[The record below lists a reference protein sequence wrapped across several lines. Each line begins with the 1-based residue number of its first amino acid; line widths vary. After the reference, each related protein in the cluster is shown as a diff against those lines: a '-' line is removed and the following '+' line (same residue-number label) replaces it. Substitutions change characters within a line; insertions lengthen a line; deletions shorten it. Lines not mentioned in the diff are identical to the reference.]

1 MHALLTLFKL
11 EGVSEKSIGTT
22 VFFGLRS
29 QQEKCP
35 TCGSGMVGRKDWDG
49 ASAHII
55 GPEADSYN
63 DYLGGFQ
70 SVISERMLRDLEER
84 GMTGFVAHRLP
95 IEAVE
100 SPKLKRQP
108 MPNYF
113 ILEVVGRVDIDRA
126 RFDEFDG
133 NLCPTCHKWTP
144 RKGGK
149 YRWGDKTRIPVLDT
163 WDGSDFVMTRNIE
176 SGSRYCS
183 RRVLDL
189 AREKQWSG
197 FSVVAF
203 TSGLPSVDHVDPN
216 GLEEFEAAARAKYPE
231 F

>member
-1 MHALLTLFKL
+1 MPYVWERNGWA
-11 EGVSEKSIGTT
+11 EGLG
-22 VFFGLRS
+22 RS
-29 QQEKCP
+29 N
-35 TCGSGMVGRKDWDG
+35 R
-49 ASAHII
+49 HII
-55 GPEADSYN
+55 GKDAANYN

-70 SVISERMLRDLEER
+70 SVISERMLRDLEEHR
-84 GMTGFVAHRLP
+84 MTGFVAHRLP

-100 SPKLKRQP
+100 SRKLKQLP
-108 MPNYF
+108 MPTYF
-113 ILEVVGRVDIDRA
+113 LLEVVGLVDIDRA

-149 YRWGDKTRIPVLDT
+149 YRWGDKTRLPVLDT

-176 SGSRYCS
+176 SGMRYCS

-197 FSVVAF
+197 FSVDAF
-203 TSGLPSVDHVDPN
+203 TSGFPRVNHLDPN
-216 GLEEFEAAARAKYPE
+216 GFKELEAAVRARFPNCE
-231 F
+231 